1 MEDVAGVTS
10 RTPDAADI
18 FKTQSGHVFK
28 AGSDSDRLMLLG
40 KLSAKHFGQRSI
52 SAPRTVGKLVPGK
65 IGGHTVRQIE
75 DNSKSFRLSYSF
87 TGSEM
92 KIFRGGST
100 FANRKAQNNT

>member
-10 RTPDAADI
+10 RTPDTADI
-18 FKTQSGHVFK
+18 SKTQSGHVFR
-28 AGSDSDRLMLLG
+28 ASSDQLMLLG
-40 KLSAKHFGQRSI
+40 KLSTRRCGQRSI

-75 DNSKSFRLSYSF
+75 DNNKSFRLSYSF

-100 FANRKAQNNT
+100 FADRKVQNNT